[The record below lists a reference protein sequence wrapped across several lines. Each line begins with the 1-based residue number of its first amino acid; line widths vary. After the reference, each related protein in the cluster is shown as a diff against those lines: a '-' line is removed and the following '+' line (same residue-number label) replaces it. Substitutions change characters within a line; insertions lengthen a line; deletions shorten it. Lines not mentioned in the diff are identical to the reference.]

1 VDVGHAASVP
11 ASESRVC
18 ADFVPNLHTRPVPI
32 RPWRLIRSEHVF
44 RDRWYRLRRD
54 TVELV
59 DGSIVDDYFVS
70 ERDDIAQVV
79 ALTPDQNVVF
89 VRQYKHGI
97 GEITLELPGGLVDA
111 DETPGEAARRE
122 LAEETGYDA
131 PRLEPLGGLVHDPP
145 KTTNRIH
152 GFLALDAARTREPE
166 PDATEEIEVVLLPL
180 AEVEQRLGAH
190 ELDVSS
196 TVALLYRALEALSR
210 RPG

>member
-1 VDVGHAASVP
+1 MP
-11 ASESRVC
+11 KSRVC

-32 RPWRLIRSEHVF
+32 RPWRVIRSDEAF

-54 TVELV
+54 TVELA
-59 DGSIVDDYFVS
+59 DGSVVDDYFVS
-70 ERDDIAQVV
+70 ERADIAQVV
-79 ALTPDQNVVF
+79 ALTPERDVVF

-97 GEITLELPGGLVDA
+97 GEITLELPGGLVD
-111 DETPGEAARRE
+111 DGEPPEAAARRE

-131 PRLEPLGGLVHDPP
+131 PGLEPLGALVHDPP

-152 GFLALDAARTREPE
+152 GFLARDAARTHEPE
-166 PDATEEIEVVLLPL
+166 PDATEEIEVVLVPL
-180 AEVEQRLGAH
+180 SEVEQRLRAR